1 MTDLIVRP
9 PVAGDRAG
17 WEALFRAYATF
28 YEVPM
33 TAGTLETVWGW
44 IHDPAHLVD
53 ALVAERGGTLVGLAH
68 YRAMPSPLRG
78 ATLGFLDDL
87 FVEPAARGTK
97 VGEELLAHLA
107 GIAAERGWRCV
118 RRSTPSQKKPLAS
131 TEASTHDCH
140 LDCRCAAD
148 NALYRRAR
156 APEIACSADVP
167 LDPEVATT
175 EPLLMFVRTRRR
187 FIDW

>member
-17 WEALFRAYATF
+17 WEPLFRAYAAF

-33 TAGTLETVWGW
+33 TAETLETVWGW

-53 ALVAERGGTLVGLAH
+53 ALVAERGGSLVGLAH

-107 GIAAERGWRCV
+107 GIAAERGWRCI
-118 RRSTPSQKKPLAS
+118 RWIT
-131 TEASTHDCH
+131 
-140 LDCRCAAD
+140 AD
-148 NALYRRAR
+148 DNYRAR
-156 APEIACSADVP
+156 TLYDRVAVKTAWNTYEMEPEA
-167 LDPEVATT
+167 
-175 EPLLMFVRTRRR
+175 RRMGE
-187 FIDW
+187 

>member
-9 PVAGDRAG
+9 PVAGDRAS
-17 WEALFRAYATF
+17 WEALFRAYAAF

-33 TAGTLETVWGW
+33 TAGTLETVWAW
-44 IHDPAHLVD
+44 IQVPAHVVD
-53 ALVAERGGTLVGLAH
+53 ALVAERGGSLVGLAH

-118 RRSTPSQKKPLAS
+118 RRSTPSQKNRL
-131 TEASTHDCH
+131 H
-140 LDCRCAAD
+140 LRRRPHTTVILIVAA
-148 NALYRRAR
+148 LRITPYTVGLELQKSR
-156 APEIACSADVP
+156 V
-167 LDPEVATT
+167 
-175 EPLLMFVRTRRR
+175 VRTYPLIRKSQRQSR
-187 FIDW
+187 CSCSCALGDAS